1 MSKLIRLSAII
12 SINTFTIQ
20 DYLFNHA
27 GIAIG
32 MYSPANFI
40 NHSCNPNSVQVFNG
54 KELNIIALRDIE
66 NEEEITISYI
76 D

>member
-1 MSKLIRLSAII
+1 MSYLISLLGII

-20 DYLFNHA
+20 DYLFNHS

-32 MYSPANFI
+32 LYSPANFI

-54 KELNIIALRDIE
+54 KQLNIIALRNIDS
-66 NEEEITISYI
+66 EE
-76 D
+76 

>member
-1 MSKLIRLSAII
+1 MATVFLENFGIPRETETMAKLIKLCGII

-32 MYSPANFI
+32 LYFPANYI
-40 NHSCNPNSVQVFNG
+40 NHSCNPNSVQIFNG
-54 KELNIIALRDIE
+54 K
-66 NEEEITISYI
+66 
-76 D
+76 